1 MPGIAHE
8 LPLELIRNRPETA
21 LELLR
26 RVKRIEL
33 PPSAAARAESGDCTQ
48 LSPIEFRADAVVVVR
63 DETGTA
69 VLAVIVEVQQGRDAG
84 KRFSWPVYV
93 TTLRSQHK
101 CDTALLVICPDRAT
115 ARWCGRTIH
124 LGPSGTITPLTI
136 DPDRIP
142 LITDPDQARLHPEL
156 AVLSAV
162 THPDEVDDEK
172 VLDAMAA
179 GLATLDEDR
188 ARVYMNYVISSSRP
202 VTTKGLEEPVT
213 TTQDD
218 RSDLADKLVD
228 YFFHWKNEG
237 HAEGLEK
244 GRAEGEA
251 RGEAKGEAKAVL
263 LILETRGLQIS
274 DDARERI
281 QHCEDTGQLETW
293 IRRAAVITSTD
304 ELFTE

>member
-8 LPLELIRNRPETA
+8 IPLELIRNRPETA

-33 PPSAAARAESGDCTQ
+33 PPFAAARVESGDCTQ
-48 LSPIEFRADAVVVVR
+48 LSPIEFRADSVVVVR

-115 ARWCGRTIH
+115 ARWCGRTIR
-124 LGPSGTITPLTI
+124 LGPSGAITPLAI
-136 DPDRIP
+136 DPDQIP
-142 LITDPDQARLHPEL
+142 LITDPDQARLCPEL
-156 AVLSAV
+156 ALLSAV

-172 VLDAMAA
+172 VLNAVAA

-188 ARVYMNYVISSSRP
+188 VRVYMNYVISSLRP
-202 VTTKGLEEPVT
+202 VTTKGMEEPVT

-237 HAEGLEK
+237 RAE

-251 RGEAKGEAKAVL
+251 EGEAKAIL
-263 LILETRGLQIS
+263 LILETRGLRIS

-281 QHCEDTGQLETW
+281 QTCQDTGQLETW
-293 IRRAAVITSTD
+293 IRKAAVITSTD
-304 ELFTE
+304 ELFTECDQ